1 MKTQIG
7 DDIRDLTDEEIAQYE
22 KDTITIN
29 AEKVA
34 RTAAREALLERLG
47 ITDEEAR
54 MLLS

>member
-7 DDIRDLTDEEIAQYE
+7 NDVRDLTDEEIAQYK
-22 KDTITIN
+22 KDTTKIN
-29 AEKVA
+29 AEKAA